1 LFDELTGVGT
11 LEEGLL
17 STRQQEAEAKGMSP
31 DGSRTEEIINAIGT
45 SLGEPA
51 VAVVGCG
58 GAGSNIVH
66 GIYWKSNRIDTVA
79 VNTDES
85 RLKSIDAHKKVLIGK
100 DVSFGR
106 DAGGFPEIG
115 EHCAEKAREVIREAL
130 RGYDIVFVVAGMG
143 GGTGTG
149 VAPVVASVAR
159 EMNAVTFALPI
170 MPFDIEGSERRKTA
184 ADGIVKLKE
193 NSNFTIVLDNNKL
206 MGVGADLPMS
216 EALKVV
222 DRSVLRIVE
231 TVCDQTSSYVS
242 SLMED
247 ITGLSEQT
255 EDVTPVPHPETTEHN
270 FVHAELDPMFNG
282 FGPNMFG

>member
-1 LFDELTGVGT
+1 MV
-11 LEEGLL
+11 
-17 STRQQEAEAKGMSP
+17 A
-31 DGSRTEEIINAIGT
+31 DGNKTEEIINAIGT

-85 RLKSIDAHKKVLIGK
+85 RLKTIDAHKKVLIGK
-100 DVSFGR
+100 DVSFGK
-106 DAGGFPEIG
+106 DAGGFPEVG
-115 EHCAEKAREVIREAL
+115 EHCAEKAREVIKDAL
-130 RGYDIVFVVAGMG
+130 KGYDIIFVVAGMG

-159 EMNAVTFALPI
+159 EMNAVTFAVPI
-170 MPFDIEGSERRKTA
+170 LPFDVEGADRRKRAIEGVS
-184 ADGIVKLKE
+184 KLKE
-193 NSNFTIVLDNNKL
+193 NASFTIVLDNNKL
-206 MGVGADLPMS
+206 MAVGSDMQMS

-222 DRSVLRIVE
+222 DRSVLRLVE
-231 TVCDQTSSYVS
+231 TVCDRTSSYVS

-247 ITGLSEQT
+247 LTGLT
-255 EDVTPVPHPETTEHN
+255 ETTEEASPVPHPEAHVES
-270 FVHAELDPMFNG
+270 FVHAELDPLFNG
-282 FGPNMFG
+282 SGPNMFG